1 MSNYQPAILIGMV
14 ENEPSGDEI
23 KGEAVVLIS
32 RNERGGMEASGTF
45 RSTDERLRDPER
57 LPKLLFHYEGPAFEG
72 NRRYEIRTTMVV
84 KSHQEEL
91 YELEANMEPVVVQ
104 RLDRTG
110 KPIIFDDPL
119 EFDSGNGLN

>member
-1 MSNYQPAILIGMV
+1 MSNYQPAILIVMV

-45 RSTDERLRDPER
+45 RSTDEQLLDPER

>member
-1 MSNYQPAILIGMV
+1 
-14 ENEPSGDEI
+14 
-23 KGEAVVLIS
+23 
-32 RNERGGMEASGTF
+32 
-45 RSTDERLRDPER
+45 
-57 LPKLLFHYEGPAFEG
+57 LLFHYEGPAFEG

-91 YELEANMEPVVVQ
+91 YELEASMEPVVVQ

-119 EFDSGNGLN
+119 EFDPGNGLN